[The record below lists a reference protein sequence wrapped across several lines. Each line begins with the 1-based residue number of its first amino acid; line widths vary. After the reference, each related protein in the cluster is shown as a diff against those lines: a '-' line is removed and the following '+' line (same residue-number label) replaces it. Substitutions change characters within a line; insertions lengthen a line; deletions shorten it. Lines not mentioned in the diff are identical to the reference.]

1 MEIKPLTGNLL
12 ESPIPEQQV
21 QQEAAP
27 AQAQPAQ
34 TQPAAKPVSTD
45 PPEDSLEMQKRKTRG
60 ALRLLDMAMK
70 AHRRKSTQK

>member
-27 AQAQPAQ
+27 ATQAAP
-34 TQPAAKPVSTD
+34 TVTAAPSQAA
-45 PPEDSLEMQKRKTRG
+45 PQEEPLEVQKRKTRG
-60 ALRLLDMAMK
+60 ALKLLDLAMK
-70 AHRRKSTQK
+70 AHRRNKSKTT